1 MGVEKDRLFLLESAK
16 WAHSLTTAFL
26 RAEGAVGL
34 SLVLIAIVCLT
45 CAYCVACVTIEKD
58 SGL

>member
-16 WAHSLTTAFL
+16 WAHSLTAFRL
-26 RAEGAVGL
+26 AEEAVGL

-45 CAYCVACVTIEKD
+45 CAYCVACVTIERD